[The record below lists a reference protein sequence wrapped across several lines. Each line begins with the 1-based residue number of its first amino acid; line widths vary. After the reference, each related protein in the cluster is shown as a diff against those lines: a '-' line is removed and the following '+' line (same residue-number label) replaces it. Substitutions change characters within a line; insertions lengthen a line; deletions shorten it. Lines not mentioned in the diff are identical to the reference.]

1 MVKKF
6 NICILGDHEV
16 KVFIELAKLFHFS
29 FLDLGF
35 RSQISKNLVIRE
47 KGTVNIII
55 GIHLLSIDSLK
66 GIPNSKTEILEK
78 DKKKRASGKIII
90 RYEKIKDL
98 FYKLKLRL
106 NKGDKEKKYDYFPK
120 ETIIFNTEQ
129 LEGLSELSDHR
140 KYWSERISEFGKRF
154 EMWDYSRRNI
164 ETLNKMGV
172 NNIKLVE
179 IGFQK
184 ELATINHSM
193 KKDVDVLFYG
203 IINERRKKILDDLEK
218 KDIKVKVLD
227 SVWGKERDMWI
238 SRSRIVLNMH
248 YYDAKIF
255 EVARCFYLMT
265 NSVAIVSEVSDDTY
279 IDSKYRDGIIGVTY
293 EKLVNKCYEILKDEE
308 ELKMLREQAFR
319 TISSYPQS
327 EIMRK
332 IIEKQN

>member
-1 MVKKF
+1 M
-6 NICILGDHEV
+6 
-16 KVFIELAKLFHFS
+16 
-29 FLDLGF
+29 
-35 RSQISKNLVIRE
+35 
-47 KGTVNIII
+47 
-55 GIHLLSIDSLK
+55 
-66 GIPNSKTEILEK
+66 
-78 DKKKRASGKIII
+78 
-90 RYEKIKDL
+90 
-98 FYKLKLRL
+98 
-106 NKGDKEKKYDYFPK
+106 
-120 ETIIFNTEQ
+120 IIFNTEQ

-279 IDSKYRDGIIGVTY
+279 IDSKYRDGIIGVPY

>member
-1 MVKKF
+1 
-6 NICILGDHEV
+6 
-16 KVFIELAKLFHFS
+16 
-29 FLDLGF
+29 
-35 RSQISKNLVIRE
+35 
-47 KGTVNIII
+47 
-55 GIHLLSIDSLK
+55 
-66 GIPNSKTEILEK
+66 
-78 DKKKRASGKIII
+78 
-90 RYEKIKDL
+90 
-98 FYKLKLRL
+98 
-106 NKGDKEKKYDYFPK
+106 
-120 ETIIFNTEQ
+120 
-129 LEGLSELSDHR
+129 
-140 KYWSERISEFGKRF
+140 
-154 EMWDYSRRNI
+154 
-164 ETLNKMGV
+164 MGV

-279 IDSKYRDGIIGVTY
+279 IDSKYRDGIIGVPY